1 MGPRSDFSKPCQG
14 AAEKSANATR
24 RCCFVRGS
32 QPVGMST
39 VDAVAAV
46 FRQGV
51 LFFIRKPSSIY
62 PIPYTKFVHY
72 HDFALRILLFQAG
85 SFMMAMF
92 ECPAKRRKTESMSR
106 FEYTIENVLD
116 VPLWEKMQDRL
127 AELTGTAIICIDI
140 KGKPVT
146 KHSGRTEF
154 CSIVREN
161 PVSRKRC
168 FRCDALAGVEA
179 VRRGRPYI
187 YLCHCG
193 VVDVAVPVMVG
204 DIYLG
209 AVMFGQVRLRHKDRE
224 KAERLVNEIGSILPQ
239 EDTARQDI
247 LRKYE
252 LLPEMD
258 YDRIVLIAEYIDD
271 MVHYIVD
278 RAVKSHTRDETYKWL
293 MSASAEQPSEEIAIQ
308 EILPQE
314 ERRLR
319 QTGALP
325 VKPSS
330 VVYPAVVYIR
340 DHLRQEITMK
350 EMADLCHLS
359 PSYFSRTFNK
369 ETGESFVNY
378 ISSRRIQQAKELL
391 QETGKSI
398 TQIADEVGYDNI
410 SHFTAVFKR
419 TEGITP
425 SAYRA
430 SKKRKKFL

>member
-1 MGPRSDFSKPCQG
+1 
-14 AAEKSANATR
+14 
-24 RCCFVRGS
+24 
-32 QPVGMST
+32 
-39 VDAVAAV
+39 
-46 FRQGV
+46 
-51 LFFIRKPSSIY
+51 
-62 PIPYTKFVHY
+62 
-72 HDFALRILLFQAG
+72 
-85 SFMMAMF
+85 MMAVF
-92 ECPAKRRKTESMSR
+92 ECPARRRKIEGMSR

-116 VPLWEKMQDRL
+116 IPLWEKMQDRL
-127 AELTGTAIICIDI
+127 AELTGTAIVCIDI

-146 KHSGRTEF
+146 KHSGRTAF

-187 YLCHCG
+187 YLRHCG
-193 VVDVAVPVMVG
+193 IVDVAVPVMVG

-209 AVMFGQVRLRHKDRE
+209 AVMFGQVRLRHKDQE
-224 KAERLVNEIGSILPQ
+224 KAERLVNEISSILPQ
-239 EDTARQDI
+239 EDAAQQEI

-258 YDRIVLIAEYIDD
+258 YDRIVQVAEYIND

-293 MSASAEQPSEEIAIQ
+293 MSANAEQSSEEIQIQ
-308 EILPQE
+308 ELLPQE
-314 ERRLR
+314 EHRPQ
-319 QTGALP
+319 QTGVLP
-325 VKPSS
+325 VNPSS

-340 DHLRQEITMK
+340 DHLQQEITMK

-378 ISSRRIQQAKELL
+378 ISSRRIQLAKELL
-391 QETGKSI
+391 LETGKSI
-398 TQIADEVGYDNI
+398 SQIAEEVGYDNI

-419 TEGITP
+419 TEGIPP
-425 SAYRA
+425 SVYRS
-430 SKKRKKFL
+430 SKKRKKFS